1 MPRLKLTAA
10 EFEALA
16 TQGVPYVG
24 QLGLKVERFA
34 AGEVEMRLPWQEML
48 VRPGGTICGPAMMGL
63 ADVTLYGVVLSLIG
77 RVELAVTTDLAFH
90 FLSRPRPGD
99 LLARGRILRLGRTL
113 AVGEVTLLPTDD
125 PGRAVAHAVG
135 TYAIPPIRPIAGPTP
150 D

>member
-10 EFEALA
+10 EFQALA

-24 QLGLKVERFA
+24 QLGLVVERYA
-34 AGEVEMRLPWQEML
+34 AGAVSVRLPWQELL

-90 FLSRPRPGD
+90 FLSKPGPAD
-99 LLARGRILRLGRTL
+99 LIAEGRILRLGRTL
-113 AVGEVTLLPTDD
+113 AVGEVTITGVGSARP
-125 PGRAVAHAVG
+125 VAHCVG
-135 TYAIPPIRPIAGPTP
+135 TYAIPRDPPVVTVR
-150 D
+150 

>member
-24 QLGLKVERFA
+24 QLGLTVERFT

-48 VRPGGTICGPAMMGL
+48 VRPGGTICGPAIMAL

-77 RVELAVTTDLAFH
+77 RVELAVTTDISFH
-90 FLSRPRPGD
+90 FLSKARPGD
-99 LLARGRILRLGRTL
+99 LLAKGRILRLGRTL
-113 AVGEVTLLPTDD
+113 AVGEVTVTPAEDEAR
-125 PGRAVAHAVG
+125 PVAHGVG
-135 TYAIPPIRPIAGPTP
+135 TYAIPRA
-150 D
+150 